1 MPSSKH
7 IVVANWKMNK
17 LPSQAKP
24 LVAEILMSYLKKNSD
39 LIVCPPYTHL
49 ANISANKIISGFY
62 LGAQNMSE
70 FESGAHTGEISADM
84 LLDLGCTHVI
94 IGHSERR
101 MMSEKEN
108 IIIPQKISL
117 ALQKGLKVIYCCG
130 ENLES
135 RESKQEETF
144 VSNQLKN
151 DLYHL
156 ENLDKIIIAYEPSWA
171 IGTGKTATSDQAEA
185 MHAFIR
191 QTLSEK
197 YSNSDQVKILYG
209 GSVKASNA
217 SEFAKKENINGVL
230 VGGASLIP
238 VDFIEIIEAF
248 NS

>member
-1 MPSSKH
+1 M
-7 IVVANWKMNK
+7 
-17 LPSQAKP
+17 LQ
-24 LVAEILMSYLKKNSD
+24 YLKKNSD

-101 MMSEKEN
+101 MMNEKEN

-156 ENLDKIIIAYEPSWA
+156 ENLDKIIIAYEPIWA

>member
-39 LIVCPPYTHL
+39 LIVCPPYTYL

-101 MMSEKEN
+101 MMNEKEN

-156 ENLDKIIIAYEPSWA
+156 ENLDKIIIAYEPIWA